1 MFLRSLPTLIAACV
15 LTFCCAVPAFAQ
27 QRVRTSPHD
36 TLSTVVDGSRIM
48 LVYGR
53 PFAKDPKTG
62 VIREIWGG
70 LVPYG
75 KVWRTGADEATLL
88 LTQKGLVI
96 GGTSVPAGVYSIFTQ
111 PEADGSAKLILN
123 KQVGHWGTQYDAK
136 LDFARVELTK
146 ESLAAP
152 VEQFTLA
159 IDKLPAG
166 GGVLRLS
173 WASVQY
179 SVPFSVQK

>member
-1 MFLRSLPTLIAACV
+1 MLFRSFPTLIAAFV
-15 LTFCCAVPAFAQ
+15 LTLSFALPASAQ

-48 LVYGR
+48 FVYGR

-62 VIREIWGG
+62 VVREIWGS
-70 LVPYG
+70 LVPFG

-88 LTQKGLVI
+88 LTQKALVI
-96 GGTSVPAGVYSIFTQ
+96 GGTPVPAGVYSIFTQ
-111 PEADGSAKLILN
+111 PEADGSAKLIIN
-123 KQVGHWGTQYDAK
+123 KQFGHWGTQYDAK
-136 LDFARVELTK
+136 LDFARVDLTK

-173 WASVQY
+173 WASIQY